1 MAVTRKDVAL
11 RAGVS
16 PAVVSFVLNP
26 GSRPVAPETRERVLA
41 AIADLGYRPNA
52 LAQALRRGGS
62 RTLGLVQ
69 PDQTNPFF
77 GELSQ
82 ALENHALQHGYSLL
96 VGTSAD
102 EEEREVRYVQTFLD
116 RQVDGLILVDSGAP
130 RALDIAAHSDIPFV
144 LVDRVAEIP
153 SYSSVRTDGRA
164 GARQATEHLLTLGHT
179 RIGCIAGTSTL
190 YGDERVD
197 GWREALTMAGL
208 PAQLLARGAFSR
220 KAGMVCAKELVELG
234 ATALLAC
241 SDVQAVG
248 ALAYC
253 RESNLSV
260 PHDVSVV
267 GFDGTDLALY
277 AAPALTVVQQPIE
290 ELGRLALECLIER
303 INDDEAQPRQ
313 DILPTQLVVR
323 ESTAPY
329 TPRSSRSLP

>member
-1 MAVTRKDVAL
+1 M
-11 RAGVS
+11 
-16 PAVVSFVLNP
+16 
-26 GSRPVAPETRERVLA
+26 
-41 AIADLGYRPNA
+41 
-52 LAQALRRGGS
+52 
-62 RTLGLVQ
+62 
-69 PDQTNPFF
+69 
-77 GELSQ
+77 
-82 ALENHALQHGYSLL
+82 
-96 VGTSAD
+96 GTSAD